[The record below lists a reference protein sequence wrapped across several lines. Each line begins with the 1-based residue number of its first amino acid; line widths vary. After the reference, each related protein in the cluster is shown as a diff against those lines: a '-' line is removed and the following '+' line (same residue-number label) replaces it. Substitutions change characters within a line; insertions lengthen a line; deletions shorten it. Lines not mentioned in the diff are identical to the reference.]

1 VVAVDA
7 GGPTLVVDIRERSL
21 LVALATMT
29 SDVADVLDATTV
41 TSRVLDVGDVEIRI
55 GDACALVVER
65 KTVPDLIASMRD
77 GRWSEQKR
85 RMMDTAGKERV
96 AYVIE
101 GAGSL
106 AWDCDKERCING
118 MPASRVQGAL
128 TSLLLGHRV
137 PVVFTR
143 DVADTAAFLRR
154 AATFL
159 STPPKGS
166 SGGYAGA
173 ACRASAVRAKKRDNV
188 DARQCYLQQL
198 CQVPGVS
205 YCLATAI
212 ADLDG
217 GVAFGSMRALIG
229 TLEALPTHK
238 ARLAAL
244 QRVPKVGKTLAE
256 RITFSLGMPAAL
268 PPTGESGGISQAKA

>member
-1 VVAVDA
+1 MI
-7 GGPTLVVDIRERSL
+7 DIRERSL
-21 LVALATMT
+21 LMALAS
-29 SDVADVLDATTV
+29 SDVSV
-41 TSRVLDVGDVEIRI
+41 TSRMLHVGDVEIRI
-55 GDACALVVER
+55 GDSCALVVER

-101 GAGSL
+101 GSI

-118 MPASRVQGAL
+118 MPASRALGAL

-159 STPPKGS
+159 STSPKGD

-212 ADLDG
+212 ADQDG

-256 RITFSLGMPAAL
+256 RITSSLGMPAAL
-268 PPTGESGGISQAKA
+268 PPKGESGGISQAKV